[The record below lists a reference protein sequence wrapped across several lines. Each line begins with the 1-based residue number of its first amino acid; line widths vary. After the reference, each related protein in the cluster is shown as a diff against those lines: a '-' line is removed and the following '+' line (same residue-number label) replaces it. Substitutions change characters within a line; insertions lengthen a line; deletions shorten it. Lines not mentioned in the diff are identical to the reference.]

1 MFKDPPSQGKSRAPR
16 ANSRLGPAPRD
27 RRMEGQN
34 MRRKA
39 LSAMKIAARA
49 KAEKSDLGAELFQRP
64 ALIDKLVSVIAVV
77 NLKGGVGKSTIAV
90 NLACE
95 LACEF
100 ADSRSVMVVDADSQA
115 TATDWARRG
124 DLPARVETLPLDAEA
139 RVGSW
144 ADRVLNL
151 NADHV
156 IIDCPPH
163 IGPATLAAIGIAD
176 MVLIPVTASGA
187 DLVATDQALSLV
199 HDAQAVRKDGGPLCL
214 LVPSKVDRR
223 TSVGRELAAALERF
237 DEPVGPEIGQR
248 AALVDAFTVG
258 AWIGQYAPRNV
269 AREQFRELANAIKW
283 RWLMELRRLRSGGDA
298 KARQNI
304 AAGGEFKASKTSEA
318 PALR

>member
-1 MFKDPPSQGKSRAPR
+1 MQ
-16 ANSRLGPAPRD
+16 
-27 RRMEGQN
+27 
-34 MRRKA
+34 RKA

-49 KAEKSDLGAELFQRP
+49 KAEKSDLGAEMFLRP
-64 ALIDKLVSVIAVV
+64 TQIHTLVSVIAVA

-100 ADSRSVMVVDADSQA
+100 AGRRTVMVVDADSQE

-124 DLPARVETLPLDAEA
+124 ELPARVETLPLDAVA
-139 RVGSW
+139 RVGPW
-144 ADRVLNL
+144 VDTVLNL
-151 NADHV
+151 KADHV

-187 DLVATDQALSLV
+187 DLVATDQALGLV

-223 TSVGRELAAALERF
+223 TAVGRELAAALERF
-237 DEPVGPEIGQR
+237 GEPVGPEIGQR

-269 AREQFRELANAIKW
+269 ARAQFRELANAIKW
-283 RWLMELRRLRSGGDA
+283 RWLMELRRLREGVEDRPR
-298 KARQNI
+298 KNI
-304 AAGGEFKASKTSEA
+304 ASGVEFNVTSPPEA
-318 PALR
+318 PTLR